1 MTSAPALCDLADS
14 WPVIH
19 GMYLGDNFSYAWIQ
33 MYLGSKPPLCEPFL
47 KVSHALLGCIL
58 RHHENITIVVTIS
71 MAWCDVVTISMASWK
86 HCHCSNDLYGVMWCS
101 NDLYG
106 VMWCSN
112 DLYGVMWCS
121 NDLYG
126 VMWCPQFKNSFANM
140 WL

>member
-71 MAWCDVVTISMASWK
+71 MAWCDVHNLKTLLQTCGFRSLWRDVMSTIYIKLFCK
-86 HCHCSNDLYGVMWCS
+86 HVALDLYGVT
-101 NDLYG
+101 
-106 VMWCSN
+106 
-112 DLYGVMWCS
+112 
-121 NDLYG
+121 
-126 VMWCPQFKNSFANM
+126 WCPQFKNSFANM